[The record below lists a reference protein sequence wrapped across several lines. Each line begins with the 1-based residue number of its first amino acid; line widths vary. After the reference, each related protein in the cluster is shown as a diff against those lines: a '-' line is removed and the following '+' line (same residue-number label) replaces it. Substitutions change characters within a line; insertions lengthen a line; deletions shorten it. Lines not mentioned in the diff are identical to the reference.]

1 MGMTHRPRC
10 AQIWSRVELS
20 GTGPGPVAGHC
31 MQRVA
36 VRRDTSGTEEAA
48 VMVMGGRNA
57 RGQVQDGVYLLHVS
71 LSLPGAD

>member
-1 MGMTHRPRC
+1 
-10 AQIWSRVELS
+10 
-20 GTGPGPVAGHC
+20 

-36 VRRDTSGTEEAA
+36 VRRDTSGTEEAV